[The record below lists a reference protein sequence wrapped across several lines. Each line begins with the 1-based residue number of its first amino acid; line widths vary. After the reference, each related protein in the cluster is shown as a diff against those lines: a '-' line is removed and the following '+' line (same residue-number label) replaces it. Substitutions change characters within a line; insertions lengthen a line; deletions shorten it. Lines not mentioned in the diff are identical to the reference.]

1 MRPLEAIGHYVI
13 QTLRHGSDFLALL
26 SVLFRARFYVAHG
39 SRRHIFYRLYNRQIY
54 LTAVQGL
61 PVNAVLAILLGIMLV
76 FKLPSSAGGEQMVP
90 VFSELFVVIVLRELA
105 PVMCAI
111 LLIVR
116 SGTAVTAKL
125 GYLSIFREFD
135 VLQGMGIN
143 PVNLFLVPVFFAFP
157 VSMLLMVVYFHVCI
171 VTSAEFTLWL
181 LNPQFVPLSVA
192 SEVVLRLDA
201 NDVAVTL
208 IKCLVSG
215 FIIGLYAIR
224 FGSCMQGHLIDVTR
238 SISTSAT
245 RQLVVVL
252 TANIVISLLAYSS

>member
-61 PVNAVLAILLGIMLV
+61 PVNAVLAVLLGVMLV

-125 GYLSIFREFD
+125 GYLSIFH
-135 VLQGMGIN
+135 MH
-143 PVNLFLVPVFFAFP
+143 A
-157 VSMLLMVVYFHVCI
+157 I
-171 VTSAEFTLWL
+171 V
-181 LNPQFVPLSVA
+181 
-192 SEVVLRLDA
+192 DG
-201 NDVAVTL
+201 L
-208 IKCLVSG
+208 I
-215 FIIGLYAIR
+215 
-224 FGSCMQGHLIDVTR
+224 QD
-238 SISTSAT
+238 
-245 RQLVVVL
+245 
-252 TANIVISLLAYSS
+252 